1 MYRGFSMQDLF
12 VRKVL
17 TPFPAFVSGTGTGK
31 FLRGVIEKSN
41 RKEWFR
47 AKLTVLEPLAK

>member
-1 MYRGFSMQDLF
+1 MC
-12 VRKVL
+12 
-17 TPFPAFVSGTGTGK
+17 PAFVSGTGTDK

-47 AKLTVLEPLAK
+47 AKLTVLIKENNTMITQREISYIREFGY